1 MERWS
6 NGPSELPFQP
16 AAPASLA
23 DMQCGIG
30 RLAEQRIARRLD
42 RPHQPTFSHEG
53 CGGAGG
59 FADNSIMT
67 QSSPK
72 NPTVTFHA
80 IELDDFD
87 SSYFANCDRSG
98 RSPGSCS
105 DRPCQYLYQSQSSLI
120 ARNRSRYPSS
130 RNLYSS
136 RAVLLS
142 TRRAPLAPTREQR
155 AIR

>member
-1 MERWS
+1 VIASEEMVERPIRTALS
-6 NGPSELPFQP
+6 THC
-16 AAPASLA
+16 A
-23 DMQCGIG
+23 DITRGHAMRHRSAGG
-30 RLAEQRIARRLD
+30 TAH
-42 RPHQPTFSHEG
+42 RPETGSFAQPTFSHEG
-53 CGGAGG
+53 CDGAGG
-59 FADNSIMT
+59 FADNSIMA

-87 SSYFANCDRSG
+87 SLYFANCDRSG

-136 RAVLLS
+136 RLNYPAQLS
-142 TRRAPLAPTREQR
+142 RCCFLR
-155 AIR
+155 